1 MAAGAV
7 GLFLGFQP
15 GRSVAQTN
23 STNTV
28 ESAPATN
35 DKKEP
40 EEKKS
45 SPAKKAAPRKA
56 FTPTTKVPVG
66 MPIDFPVDI

>member
-15 GRSVAQTN
+15 GRSVAQTH

-28 ESAPATN
+28 ESAPTTN
-35 DKKEP
+35 NKKEP
-40 EEKKS
+40 EKKKS